1 MLIATLKWYDSVG
14 ILASMSSP
22 RTIKRKHLLPFP
34 IGAELVVLIAVPL
47 WASNAV
53 IPYGRRLPR
62 SRQKLRRSVMA
73 DVDPP
78 GSRRRRSENRTAL
91 SGEG

>member
-1 MLIATLKWYDSVG
+1 MLIATLKWCDPVG

-22 RTIKRKHLLPFP
+22 RTIKRKCLLPFP
-34 IGAELVVLIAVPL
+34 IGTELVVLIAVPL

-62 SRQKLRRSVMA
+62 SRRKLRPSVMA
-73 DVDPP
+73 ALDPL
-78 GSRRRRSENRTAL
+78 GSRRHRLENRIAL

>member
-22 RTIKRKHLLPFP
+22 RTIKRKRLLPFP
-34 IGAELVVLIAVPL
+34 IRAKLVVRIAVPL

-53 IPYGRRLPR
+53 IPYSRRLPR
-62 SRQKLRRSVMA
+62 SRRKLRRSVMA
-73 DVDPP
+73 DLDPL
-78 GSRRRRSENRTAL
+78 GRRRHRLENRIAL